1 MLLCRNQLF
10 QSTTYILTALLFSSI
25 RSGLTAQLSW
35 PADSQ
40 AEPLYNNNGKAV
52 SEDSFPDAVKPV
64 NASNDASSGQV
75 KKGSNANPEGAPDA
89 TWWLRDVN
97 MNVGPG
103 ELVCVVGRVGS
114 GKSSLIGALLGEAFH
129 VSCIVLCTLCPAC
142 CEACS
147 NTVCCCQTLSH
158 WCPAR
163 RSLWS

>member
-1 MLLCRNQLF
+1 MFL
-10 QSTTYILTALLFSSI
+10 
-25 RSGLTAQLSW
+25 

-89 TWWLRDVN
+89 TWWLREVN
-97 MNVGPG
+97 MTVGPG

-114 GKSSLIGALLGEAFH
+114 GKSSLIGALLGETSA
-129 VSCIVLCTLCPAC
+129 VETPVTGSCGWYSWVWQVLTHWSLAC
-142 CEACS
+142 
-147 NTVCCCQTLSH
+147 
-158 WCPAR
+158 
-163 RSLWS
+163 